1 MKEDNTLWLNAFSH
15 TISDDASWYFY
26 NAYTDYEKRYIRI
39 ESTPNYYLVYCKS
52 RSKSQL
58 QYAYD
63 GFTLKGII
71 DEWFAC
77 KLVNNGDFQKL
88 PGEGVTVEWHGD
100 MPYGC

>member
-1 MKEDNTLWLNAFSH
+1 MKEDSTLWLNAYA
-15 TISDDASWYFY
+15 TITDGVEWVFHNIYSDP
-26 NAYTDYEKRYIRI
+26 EKRYIRI
-39 ESTPNYYLVYCKS
+39 ESAPNYYLLYCKS

-63 GFTLKGII
+63 SHTIKGII

-88 PGEGVTVEWHGD
+88 PGEGVTVQWHGD